1 MTFASVRAAA
11 EHVARQGRLTPHQ
24 LAALGRLDEILT
36 DAQRREFT
44 ELWRAQGSPAAP
56 APQLVTAAQALA
68 VFERAPTPAQLADLN
83 ACCRRF
89 EINTPARI
97 RHFLAQ
103 VGHESGGLRWMVEL
117 ADGTAYEGRQDL
129 GNNQHGDGPRF
140 KGAGA
145 IQLTGRYNYQ
155 RFADF
160 IRDPRVMEGATYVA
174 ERYPFT
180 SAGFWWQRNNMNA
193 LVDSGASV
201 RAVSARVNGRDPA
214 NGLNDRM
221 AYHARALLQFPDPAG
236 PRPPLQQPGLP
247 APTPAERSQWVTQVK
262 ALNISQPDESTCQA
276 ACIAMAV
283 GDRDVAK
290 IRRNLQARG
299 KAGDPAV
306 MAAVIRTYGR
316 PYRYEG
322 NASLAR
328 CYEWLKQGEFLI
340 THGWFTR
347 SGHVI
352 CLDGLKRVAD
362 SYVLD
367 VKDPWSEFN
376 VQTWRYDLGS
386 RFYDGFYSDLLIYA
400 TCVASSSVGHAQQ
413 LYQSGRV
420 DVNRGGM
427 WVHRFMTA
435 N

>member
-11 EHVARQGRLTPHQ
+11 EHAARQGRLTPHQ

-36 DAQRREFT
+36 DPQRREFT
-44 ELWRAQGSPAAP
+44 DLWRAQGSPAAP
-56 APQLVTAAQALA
+56 APVVSGELANLQSWLTFLTGPEVSRLSRNKISSLTVAEACGFIGCIIVETGRPLLDKLDVVEAGSGAGRGAMQYTAVRRVAYDKARSAAIAKGVDPNSNAWQQQYFAEEYAGLHDPPQGSLIGWTR
-68 VFERAPTPAQLADLN
+68 VFEDRPAGMD
-83 ACCRRF
+83 
-89 EINTPARI
+89 PARAAA
-97 RHFLAQ
+97 HF
-103 VGHESGGLRWMVEL
+103 
-117 ADGTAYEGRQDL
+117 
-129 GNNQHGDGPRF
+129 NQHYFRPGVPHLDRRQSEAQRVWGLVQ
-140 KGAGA
+140 AGR
-145 IQLTGRYNYQ
+145 LS
-155 RFADF
+155 
-160 IRDPRVMEGATYVA
+160 AT
-174 ERYPFT
+174 
-180 SAGFWWQRNNMNA
+180 Q
-193 LVDSGASV
+193 
-201 RAVSARVNGRDPA
+201 
-214 NGLNDRM
+214 
-221 AYHARALLQFPDPAG
+221 Q
-236 PRPPLQQPGLP
+236 RPPLQQSGLP
-247 APTPAERSQWVTQVK
+247 APTPAERSQWVTQIK

-299 KAGDPAV
+299 RAGDPAV
-306 MAAVIRTYGR
+306 MGAVIRTYGR

-328 CYEWLKQGEFLI
+328 CYEWLKAGEFLI

-352 CLDGLKRVAD
+352 CLDGLKRVANA
-362 SYVLD
+362 YTFD

-420 DVNRGGM
+420 DANRGGM

-435 N
+435 S